1 MLFFDK
7 LIRNVKIKS
16 SWWIKEKRTYQPKRI
31 SSRQETKEDMSKR
44 ITLSHKFF
52 QSFKHVV
59 SCFHLV
65 PKMVKIEIV
74 NYRKLVFLQNWM
86 KTLSQVS
93 PNIQRYISNNPPC
106 CAPPIYS
113 SIRYWEIL
121 ETREGEIQFC
131 FWRNRVFGMFLL
143 EAGDA
148 GWWEAPPVGSPTPQR
163 PQLFPPKALK
173 KPP

>member
-1 MLFFDK
+1 M
-7 LIRNVKIKS
+7 
-16 SWWIKEKRTYQPKRI
+16 
-31 SSRQETKEDMSKR
+31 
-44 ITLSHKFF
+44 
-52 QSFKHVV
+52 
-59 SCFHLV
+59 
-65 PKMVKIEIV
+65 
-74 NYRKLVFLQNWM
+74 KLVFLHHWM

-163 PQLFPPKALK
+163 PQLFPPKALR
-173 KPP
+173 KPPQSASRNSLFLFKNIGPKCGGISENVWTLLVVLDLDDLILASGSKGLNLTWPNSAPSTGHSLLEGTLKES